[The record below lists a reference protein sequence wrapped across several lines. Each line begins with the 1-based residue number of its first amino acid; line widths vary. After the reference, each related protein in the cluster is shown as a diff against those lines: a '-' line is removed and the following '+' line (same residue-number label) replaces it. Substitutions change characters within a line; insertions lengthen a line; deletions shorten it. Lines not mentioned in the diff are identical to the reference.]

1 MTVAPDLGGPRAKL
15 GRAKEHVE
23 TLRAKI
29 GLAGYPDPRVIP
41 LRRKFER
48 EFGAVVYRID
58 RVIQVGD
65 DWGLIVGDAIHNM
78 RSALDHLAWALAV
91 RHYNGVEPTDDKIIR
106 DIQFPV
112 FSDGKHWPAH
122 RYLKHMD
129 RADVDV
135 LEQFQPFKLSSVA
148 RFVMRMQRP
157 GVIPHA
163 LEALVAMSNSDKHRV
178 IQVLYILAA
187 AGHLTV
193 SKFTDCRP
201 ASHADDSYGATATAP
216 GQPPRVGDE
225 VFRVP
230 VVPTGPNP
238 DVDLGA
244 YVSAYVAVGEHW
256 DVLEALDAFAA
267 TVESVLDAFASGP

>member
-1 MTVAPDLGGPRAKL
+1 MTIALDLGGSRAKL

-29 GLAGYPDPRVIP
+29 ALAGHPDPRVIP
-41 LRRKFER
+41 LRRKYEP
-48 EFGAVVYRID
+48 EFGAVVYRIE
-58 RVIQVGD
+58 RVIRAGD
-65 DWGLIVGDAIHNM
+65 DWGLIVGDAVHNM

-91 RHYNGVEPTDDKIIR
+91 RHFGGVAPTDDKIVR

-112 FSDGKHWPAH
+112 FSDAKHWPTH

-129 RADVDV
+129 PADVDI
-135 LEQFQPFKLSSVA
+135 LEQFQPFKLPSWA
-148 RFVMRMQRP
+148 RLVLQMQRP

-178 IQVLYILAA
+178 IQVLYVLALS
-187 AGHLTV
+187 GHLTV
-193 SKFTDCRP
+193 TKFTDCRP
-201 ASHADDSYGATATAP
+201 ASQADDSFGITVTPP

-230 VVPTGPNP
+230 VVPTGTNP

-244 YVSAYVAVGEHW
+244 YVSAYVAVGKQH
-256 DVLEALDAFAA
+256 DVLEALDAFA
-267 TVESVLDAFASGP
+267 VEVKSVLDAFAPSS